1 MTPNTTPP
9 ASVGPYLIEGLLG
22 SGGMGT
28 VWLAQH
34 GRLGHRVALK
44 QVPVADDAEARRRT
58 LDEGRHAA
66 QLHRHPDVVDVIDV
80 LEDEQYV
87 WLVME
92 YVPSVTLADLVARHG
107 PLEPGEVARVG
118 ARVAAA
124 LAAAHEHGI
133 LHRDVKP
140 HNVLIRADGT
150 EVKLGDFG
158 IARRRTDPRLTADGT
173 IIGTLSYMAPEIA
186 RGNDPSEASDVF
198 GLGLTLLYAVE
209 GRAPYGEDTDVERLY
224 PRVCNGQLIETD
236 RARRSPEFAALLQR
250 MLHLLDDARV
260 DADFAADRLQEIA
273 TEFAAPT
280 LANLAEHPQPKPVTP
295 AFPEPV
301 EATTTALDRPRGRR
315 RGRYIAAAVTSVL
328 IIAAG
333 AGIVDPF
340 GWRTPSSSD
349 AGSADPFATLPP
361 LDGIS
366 LEVDPRAADPCPL
379 LDTVALRAAPSVPGP
394 NLAGCSAAVD
404 DVTVSVE
411 ILQAGQTPGSGATR
425 RPGVVHGPARIF
437 FPRAIGQPTSP
448 CTTNVTLGAIT
459 LHLSARFRQP
469 PQQFTDAAATRLCGI
484 ADEAALTVLR
494 ALARRGI
501 PDDPNRRSAT
511 GIAAQDACAV
521 VDDARLQQT
530 VPGITTGRSQ
540 GYAGWQCSL
549 GARQFN
555 QPHAA
560 LTFQLGVPLTSSER
574 TVANLPAIV
583 ERGTGWYNPTACVVW
598 VQYRPRSE
606 WAPTRDERFAVRV
619 ELPGDSDACPAA
631 TALAESVA
639 ARLPR

>member
-1 MTPNTTPP
+1 MIPNARPP
-9 ASVGPYLIEGLLG
+9 TSVGPYLIEGLLG

-28 VWLAQH
+28 VWLARH

-44 QVPVADDAEARRRT
+44 QVPVAGDAEARMRT

-66 QLHRHPDVVDVIDV
+66 QLHRHPDVVGVIDV
-80 LEDEQYV
+80 LEDEQDV

-92 YVPSVTLADLVARHG
+92 YVPSVTLADLIARHG

-124 LAAAHEHGI
+124 LASAHEHGI

-140 HNVLIRADGT
+140 HNVLIRTDGT

-209 GRAPYGEDTDVERLY
+209 GRAPYGEDTSVDRLY

-273 TEFAAPT
+273 TGFAAPT
-280 LANLAEHPQPKPVTP
+280 LANLAEHPQPKPVTTT
-295 AFPEPV
+295 FPESL

-315 RGRYIAAAVTSVL
+315 RGRYIAAAITSVL

-333 AGIVDPF
+333 TGIVDPF
-340 GWRTPSSSD
+340 GWRTPSGPV
-349 AGSADPFATLPP
+349 AGSADPFTTLPP
-361 LDGIS
+361 LEDVS

-379 LDTVALRAAPSVPGP
+379 LDTVALRAEPAIPGYNP
-394 NLAGCSAAVD
+394 AGCTAVVD
-404 DVTVSVE
+404 DVTV
-411 ILQAGQTPGSGATR
+411 
-425 RPGVVHGPARIF
+425 
-437 FPRAIGQPTSP
+437 
-448 CTTNVTLGAIT
+448 
-459 LHLSARFRQP
+459 
-469 PQQFTDAAATRLCGI
+469 
-484 ADEAALTVLR
+484 
-494 ALARRGI
+494 
-501 PDDPNRRSAT
+501 
-511 GIAAQDACAV
+511 
-521 VDDARLQQT
+521 
-530 VPGITTGRSQ
+530 
-540 GYAGWQCSL
+540 
-549 GARQFN
+549 
-555 QPHAA
+555 
-560 LTFQLGVPLTSSER
+560 
-574 TVANLPAIV
+574 
-583 ERGTGWYNPTACVVW
+583 
-598 VQYRPRSE
+598 
-606 WAPTRDERFAVRV
+606 
-619 ELPGDSDACPAA
+619 
-631 TALAESVA
+631 
-639 ARLPR
+639 

>member
-1 MTPNTTPP
+1 MSPNARPP
-9 ASVGPYLIEGLLG
+9 ASVGPYQIEGLLG

-28 VWLAQH
+28 VWLARH

-44 QVPVADDAEARRRT
+44 QVPVADDAQARRRT

-66 QLHRHPDVVDVIDV
+66 QLHRHPDVVEVIDV
-80 LEDEQYV
+80 LEDDRHV

-107 PLEPGEVARVG
+107 PLEPGEVARIG

-140 HNVLIRADGT
+140 HNVLIRTDGT
-150 EVKLGDFG
+150 GVKLGDFG
-158 IARRRTDPRLTADGT
+158 VARRRTDPRLTADGT
-173 IIGTLSYMAPEIA
+173 IIGTLSYLAPEIA

-209 GRAPYGEDTDVERLY
+209 GRAPYGEDTSVERLY
-224 PRVCNGQLIETD
+224 PRVRNGQLIETD
-236 RARRSPEFAALLQR
+236 RARRTPEFATLLQR

-273 TEFAAPT
+273 TAFTAPT
-280 LANLAEHPQPKPVTP
+280 LANLAEHPGPKPVTTEL
-295 AFPEPV
+295 PEPV
-301 EATTTALDRPRGRR
+301 EAATTAPDRPRRRWRR
-315 RGRYIAAAVTSVL
+315 RYTAAAVAGML
-328 IIAAG
+328 IIATAI
-333 AGIVDPF
+333 ADPF
-340 GWRTPSSSD
+340 GWRTPSDSV
-349 AGSADPFATLPP
+349 AGSADPFGTLPP
-361 LDGIS
+361 LEGVS

-411 ILQAGQTPGSGATR
+411 ILQAGQTPGFWVTR
-425 RPGVVHGPARIF
+425 RPGVVHGPASIS
-437 FPRAIGQPTSP
+437 FPQAIGQPTSP
-448 CTTNVTLGAIT
+448 CATNVTLGAIT
-459 LHLSARFRQP
+459 LYLSARFRRP
-469 PQQFTDAAATRLCGI
+469 PPRFTDAAATRLCGI
-484 ADEAALTVLR
+484 ADDAAVTALR

-501 PDDPNRRSAT
+501 PNDPNRRSTT
-511 GIAAQDACAV
+511 GIAAHNACAL
-521 VDDARLQQT
+521 VDDAPLQQA
-530 VPGITTGRSQ
+530 VPGITTGHSQ

-549 GARQFN
+549 GARQYN
-555 QPHAA
+555 RPHAA
-560 LTFQLGVPLTSSER
+560 VTFQLGTPLTSER
-574 TVANLPAIV
+574 KVANLPAIV
-583 ERGTGWYNPTACVVW
+583 ERGTGWYNQTGCTVW
-598 VQYRPRSE
+598 MEYRTRAE
-606 WAPTRDERFAVRV
+606 WAPSRDERVSVRV

-631 TALAESVA
+631 TVLAESVA